1 MFSTFDTLTDI
12 MSVPGMKKWFHSLF
26 LEGQLDCFPEDSWD
40 QPLRLAAFRG
50 QAPWG
55 GNLQGLTEQIVD
67 MANLVLDLQSG
78 KRQCL
83 HYQHSDAGYRQ
94 TCPDMR
100 CSKPCQLDT

>member
-26 LEGQLDCFPEDSWD
+26 LEGQLDWFPADSWD

-50 QAPWG
+50 QTPWG

-83 HYQHSDAGYRQ
+83 HLRDWNAWE
-94 TCPDMR
+94 
-100 CSKPCQLDT
+100 PCEDRKSVV